1 MAKRLTTKS
10 PIKDKPVRDAG
21 QSLREQRLTV
31 ALDKIMLPFMAT
43 VLFAALGAHAWL
55 YELGISRP
63 NPWVWTAIA
72 ALALGFLFYRIA
84 KYVPLVKRLRL
95 AEAGERAVGQY
106 LERLREQGY
115 QVFHD
120 VIGEGFNVDHVLIG
134 PAGVFTVETKTWS
147 KPAKGEAKLQFD
159 GQKITKA
166 GFEPE
171 RNPVIQA
178 RAQSSWLRTLL
189 EESTGQRTDVRPVIV
204 FPGWY
209 IESDKRALR
218 DIWVL
223 NPKAL
228 PKFLENAEQRLEQSD
243 IKLFSYHLSRIV
255 RVREAEQG
263 GQA

>member
-1 MAKRLTTKS
+1 MAKRQPTKS
-10 PIKDKPVRDAG
+10 PLKDSPVRDAG
-21 QSLREQRLTV
+21 QSLREQRITIG
-31 ALDKIMLPFMAT
+31 LDKVLVPLTWTF
-43 VLFAALGAHAWL
+43 LFAALSAHAWL
-55 YELGISRP
+55 YELNISTP
-63 NPWVWTAIA
+63 NPWVWTIITLG
-72 ALALGFLFYRIA
+72 ALIFLAYRLA
-84 KYVPLVKRLRL
+84 KYIPVVKRLRQ

-120 VIGEGFNVDHVLIG
+120 VVGESFNVDHVLIG
-134 PAGVFTVETKTWS
+134 PAGIFTVETKTWS
-147 KPAKGEAKLQFD
+147 KPAKGEAKLHFD

-189 EESTGQRTDVRPVIV
+189 EESTGKRTEVRPVIV

-209 IESDKRALR
+209 IESEKGASRE
-218 DIWVL
+218 IWAL

-228 PKFLENAEQRLEQSD
+228 PKFLYNAEQRLEQSD

-255 RVREAEQG
+255 RVREAEEG
-263 GQA
+263 RHA

>member
-1 MAKRLTTKS
+1 MAKRSPTKS
-10 PIKDKPVRDAG
+10 PLKDKPARDAG
-21 QSLREQRLTV
+21 QSLREQRITIG
-31 ALDKIMLPFMAT
+31 LDKVMVPFTWA
-43 VLFAALGAHAWL
+43 VLFAALAAHAWL
-55 YELGISRP
+55 YELAISMP
-63 NPWVWTAIA
+63 NPWVWTVIA
-72 ALALGFLFYRIA
+72 VGASVFLAYRIA
-84 KYVPLVKRLRL
+84 KYVPLVKRLKQ

-120 VIGEGFNVDHVLIG
+120 VVGEGFNVDHVLIG

-147 KPAKGEAKLQFD
+147 KPAKGEAKLRFD
-159 GQKITKA
+159 GQKITRS

-178 RAQSSWLRTLL
+178 RAQSAWLKALL
-189 EESTGQRTDVRPVIV
+189 EESTGKRTEVRPVIV

-209 IESDKRALR
+209 IETEKGAARN
-218 DIWVL
+218 IWVL

-228 PKFLENAEQRLEQSD
+228 PKFLDASEKTLPQSD

-255 RVREAEQG
+255 RVREAERG
-263 GQA
+263 TQA

>member
-1 MAKRLTTKS
+1 MPKRQPTKS
-10 PIKDKPVRDAG
+10 PLKDRPVRDAG
-21 QSLREQRLTV
+21 QSLREQRITI
-31 ALDKIMLPFMAT
+31 ALDKVSVPLMWTF
-43 VLFAALGAHAWL
+43 LFAALAAQAWF
-55 YELGISRP
+55 YELGISEP
-63 NPWVWTAIA
+63 SPWAWTIIAGA
-72 ALALGFLFYRIA
+72 ALIFLVYRLA
-84 KYVPLVKRLRL
+84 KYVPLVKRLRQ

-120 VIGEGFNVDHVLIG
+120 VVGEGFNVDHVLIG

-147 KPAKGEAKLQFD
+147 KPAKGEAKLRFD

-178 RAQSSWLRTLL
+178 RAQSSWLSTLL
-189 EESTGQRTDVRPVIV
+189 EETTGKRIDVRPVIV

-209 IESDKRALR
+209 IESEQGASRG
-218 DIWVL
+218 IWVL

-228 PKFLENAEQRLEQSD
+228 PKFLDASEKTLSQSD
-243 IKLFSYHLSRIV
+243 IKLYSYHLSRIV
-255 RVREAEQG
+255 RVREAERG
-263 GQA
+263 THA

>member
-1 MAKRLTTKS
+1 MAIRQPTKS
-10 PIKDKPVRDAG
+10 PLKDRPVRDAG
-21 QSLREQRLTV
+21 QSLREQRITV

-43 VLFAALGAHAWL
+43 VLFAVLGAHSWL
-55 YELGISRP
+55 YELEISRP

-72 ALALGFLFYRIA
+72 AFALGFLIYRIA
-84 KYVPLVKRLRL
+84 KYVPLVKRLRQ

-120 VIGEGFNVDHVLIG
+120 VIGDGFNVDHVLIG
-134 PAGVFTVETKTWS
+134 PAGIFTVETKTWS
-147 KPAKGEAKLQFD
+147 KPAKGEAKLHFD

-178 RAQSSWLRTLL
+178 RAQSSWLATLL
-189 EESTGQRTDVRPVIV
+189 QESTGKRAEARPVIV

-209 IESDKRALR
+209 IQSEKHAARE
-218 DIWVL
+218 IWVL

-228 PKFLENAEQRLEQSD
+228 PKFLDNAEQRLEQSD

-255 RVREAEQG
+255 RVREAEEG
-263 GQA
+263 RHA